1 MASKGVWVT
10 PRDYSLDLRFGA
22 IFSFLI
28 SFLVWT
34 CEQIC
39 GMMSFLETLEKL
51 FNTRDL
57 YQVLSLDK
65 SASESEIKR
74 AYRRKSLEVHPD
86 RVPRAEKVVATEK
99 FQALS
104 RVHSVLSDQDKKA
117 VYDDSGEVED
127 DIVVQERDWDAYWRI
142 LFKKITVE
150 DIREFE
156 ASYKGSEEEEND
168 LKSAYIDYE
177 GDMDAIMENV
187 LCATVEDEP
196 RYREIIQRLVD
207 AKEIP
212 KYKKFT
218 NEEKR
223 KKKARKQKVSVFIN

>member
-86 RVPRAEKVVATEK
+86 RVPRAEKVVANRK
-99 FQALS
+99 IP
-104 RVHSVLSDQDKKA
+104 SVESCSFYPLR
-117 VYDDSGEVED
+117 SG
-127 DIVVQERDWDAYWRI
+127 
-142 LFKKITVE
+142 
-150 DIREFE
+150 
-156 ASYKGSEEEEND
+156 
-168 LKSAYIDYE
+168 
-177 GDMDAIMENV
+177 
-187 LCATVEDEP
+187 
-196 RYREIIQRLVD
+196 
-207 AKEIP
+207 
-212 KYKKFT
+212 
-218 NEEKR
+218 
-223 KKKARKQKVSVFIN
+223 